1 MAVLRRTLALLIAI
15 GAGIALGGAP
25 SVAAPRPGG
34 LIRLAKADEPSL
46 PSYVEPAKGS
56 PRAAPR
62 EQTITPFALP
72 TSAITA
78 SKSFSSPA
86 SSSAGS

>member
-1 MAVLRRTLALLIAI
+1 MAVLRRTLSLLIAI

-34 LIRLAKADEPSL
+34 LIRLAQADDPSL
-46 PSYVEPAKGS
+46 PSYVAPAKRR

-62 EQTITPFALP
+62 EQTIPPF
-72 TSAITA
+72 
-78 SKSFSSPA
+78 
-86 SSSAGS
+86 